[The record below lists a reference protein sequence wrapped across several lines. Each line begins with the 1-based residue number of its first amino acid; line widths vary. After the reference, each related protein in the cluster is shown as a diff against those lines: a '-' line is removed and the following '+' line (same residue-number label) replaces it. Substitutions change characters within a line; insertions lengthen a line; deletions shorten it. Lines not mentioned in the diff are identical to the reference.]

1 MRNINEIKNDIYKL
15 SAITDRGQRLNKLI
29 SPTYQD
35 KLTKISHLIEEIS
48 NNHTEITE
56 EALSGEWELIFSTVE
71 LFRSSPFFMSIE
83 KAFNNEYKSN
93 LFFKLHL
100 LQVGSF
106 GLSTIGRVAQ
116 KIDFKH
122 GEFTSIFDTTIFGL
136 TVIPFVGWFKLLP
149 TFGGR
154 VVTIADHVSLK
165 GKKLSMRLQKTKVI
179 SIDGLKRIPLISNL
193 LMDKWYPVNS
203 VWNKLPWN
211 KDEPDCE
218 VSIIYVDKDIRITK
232 NMYGEISIYIRQKES
247 LCDN

>member
-1 MRNINEIKNDIYKL
+1 MRKINEIKSDIYKL

-35 KLTKISHLIEEIS
+35 ILTKISDLIEEIS
-48 NNHTEITE
+48 NNHGEITE

-106 GLSTIGRVAQ
+106 GLSTIGRVGQ
-116 KIDFKH
+116 KIDFKRR
-122 GEFTSIFDTTIFGL
+122 EFTSIFDTTIFGL
-136 TVIPFVGWFKLLP
+136 TVIPLVGWFKLLP

-154 VVTIADHVSLK
+154 VVTIADHLSLK
-165 GKKLSMRLQKTKVI
+165 DKKLSMRLQKTKVI

-211 KDEPDCE
+211 KDEPYCE
-218 VSIIYVDKDIRITK
+218 VSIIYVDKDLRITK
-232 NMYGEISIYIRQKES
+232 NMYGEISIYMRQKDS
-247 LCDN
+247 LCEN